1 MPQRP
6 HDVVGG
12 EGPEAGEVQQ
22 TDLDALVVAHPVDSR
37 FGGLHHAAGTD
48 DGVLGIVEAVWH
60 HRRIVT
66 ACELAE
72 LFHDFLQRRQH
83 LIVIAALGD
92 LALHV
97 AVLVLHHAG
106 HQRNLRIHQVA
117 QARRRADEHLHHVGL
132 EQPHVF
138 NGVGGQEPVLN
149 VEERRLGVLGH
160 AAGDQRHVSCLLRV
174 AGVEDAPTAIGNAN
188 DVVMPGMDVEPLGSQ
203 GAGPDVEHD
212 GQALAGDHVQDLL
225 HEDQALARGEVG
237 DSAPRHCEPFAS
249 GGGAVLRLRLDE
261 GEFLAP

>member
-1 MPQRP
+1 MQHP
-6 HDVVGG
+6 
-12 EGPEAGEVQQ
+12 
-22 TDLDALVVAHPVDSR
+22 DLDAVVFAYPVDRR
-37 FGGLHHAAGTD
+37 FRGLHHAAGAD
-48 DGVLGIVEAVWH
+48 DGVLGIVEPVGH
-60 HRRIVT
+60 HGCIVT

-72 LFHDFLQRRQH
+72 LLHDFFQRRQH

-138 NGVGGQEPVLN
+138 NRVGSEEPVLN
-149 VEERRLGVLGH
+149 VQEGRLGILGH
-160 AAGDQRHVSCLLRV
+160 AAGDESHISGLLRV
-174 AGVEDAPTAIGNAN
+174 AGIEDAPTAIGNPN
-188 DVVMPGMDVEPLGSQ
+188 DVVMPGMDVEALGSQ

-212 GQALAGDHVQDLL
+212 GQTLAGDHVEDLL

-237 DSAPRHCEPFAS
+237 DTAPRDGESFAG
-249 GGGAVLRLRLDE
+249 GGGAVLRFRLDE
-261 GEFLAP
+261 GELLAP